1 MAELEIPEKYKP
13 GFKQLVTVD
22 VRTVDELIDALK
34 QAPPSL
40 LIEDLASIVASQVQ
54 ALTLEEVEDL
64 IEALISLYNFRDS
77 FDAPTNKIVEG
88 ISQAVQDDED
98 LPNLS
103 GGEKQEFERRLAALL
118 EFDSVLGV
126 TSKAIDVMRD
136 HERIF
141 TRSRVLTDMRPIFEV
156 DLEKGPA
163 AVVIVHMLKI
173 QYADLDGTHEFFV
186 ALDSIDLE
194 ELRQQLDRAEK
205 KGKSIKLMLD
215 RANIPYLNY
224 LNVE

>member
-22 VRTVDELIDALK
+22 VRTVNELIDALK
-34 QAPPSL
+34 QASPSL

-54 ALTLEEVEDL
+54 ALTLEEVKDL

-77 FDAPTNKIVEG
+77 FDAPTNIIEG

-141 TRSRVLTDMRPIFEV
+141 THSRVLTDMRPIFEV

-205 KGKSIKLMLD
+205 KGKSIKLMLN

>member
-1 MAELEIPEKYKP
+1 MTELEIPEKYKP

-22 VRTVDELIDALK
+22 ARTVDELIDALR

-40 LIEDLASIVASQVQ
+40 LIEDLASIVASQVE
-54 ALTLEEVEDL
+54 ALTVEEVEDL
-64 IEALISLYNFRDS
+64 IEALISLYNLRDYLEV
-77 FDAPTNKIVEG
+77 PTNKIVER
-88 ISQAVQDDED
+88 ISQAVQNDED

-103 GGEKQEFERRLAALL
+103 GREKQEFERRLAAFL
-118 EFDSVLGV
+118 EFDGVLSV
-126 TSKAIDVMRD
+126 TSKAINVMRD

-141 TRSRVLTDMRPIFEV
+141 TGSRVLTDMRPIFER

-173 QYADLDGTHEFFV
+173 EYADLEGTHEFFV

-194 ELRQQLDRAEK
+194 ELRQQLDRADQ
-205 KGKSIKLMLD
+205 KGKSIKLMLG

>member
-13 GFKQLVTVD
+13 GFKQLVSID
-22 VRTVDELIDALK
+22 GRTIDELINALR

-40 LIEDLASIVASQVQ
+40 LIEDLASIVALQVQ
-54 ALTLEEVEDL
+54 ALTVEEVEDL
-64 IEALISLYNFRDS
+64 IEALISLYNLRDY
-77 FDAPTNKIVEG
+77 FDTPTNKIVER
-88 ISQAVQDDED
+88 ISQAVQDDQD

-103 GGEKQEFERRLAALL
+103 GAEKQEFERRLAAFL
-118 EFDSVLGV
+118 EFDGVLSV

-141 TRSRVLTDMRPIFEV
+141 TRSRVLTDMRPIFEP

-163 AVVIVHMLKI
+163 GVVIVHMLKI

-194 ELRQQLDRAEK
+194 QLRQQLDRADRK
-205 KGKSIKLMLD
+205 AKSIKLMLG

-224 LNVE
+224 LDVE

>member
-13 GFKQLVTVD
+13 RFKQLVTVD

-64 IEALISLYNFRDS
+64 IEALISLYNFRDY
-77 FDAPTNKIVEG
+77 FDVPTNKIVER

-103 GGEKQEFERRLAALL
+103 GEEKQEFERRLAALL

-141 TRSRVLTDMRPIFEV
+141 TRCRVLTDMRPIFEV

-163 AVVIVHMLKI
+163 GIVIIHMLKI
-173 QYADLDGTHEFFV
+173 EYADSDGTHEFFV

-194 ELRQQLDRAEK
+194 QLCQQLDRAEK
-205 KGKSIKLMLD
+205 KGKSIKLMLG